1 VSAAADPVFANV
13 LKLAQ
18 KQSGKATHFTIRG
31 GRVLYYGL
39 PSPSVALSYGLG
51 SNVIPFGRA
60 VHLVGE
66 KGSFK
71 SACAFDIIRMMLE
84 LAETGL
90 LREPSVPLIAGT
102 HRYVENE
109 SKPAYDFLL
118 SFLEHRPQYADV
130 LRGHETRFL
139 EEWTEALNDAV
150 ADWEALFD
158 PADNGGLGWF
168 TPTSFVVD
176 SLMGSPTR
184 DDYEKFRKEGAPSVR
199 GMPLEAGALTR
210 LSKYLV
216 PMLRDRPTLFIATNH
231 LKEFADMT
239 NPSITKRN
247 TPGGRAFQHVES
259 LELEFRRRE
268 DIRDPEMDGAK
279 VEIRFFKN
287 CFGTSRRRIEVEVR
301 WVHKYEDG
309 HKVQYSMWDWPTASI
324 RLLESIAVGKDASLR
339 EKVAEVVDINV
350 SAGRIWSNALGI
362 SKADKLTRHE
372 AGCVLEESP
381 VVLDALLP
389 AMGVT
394 MGRFFRPGQN
404 YAAERIRTDAE
415 PDSMAERVFRRPAA
429 GDLTRLVAA
438 NVDAKIGTYDAE
450 I

>member
-1 VSAAADPVFANV
+1 MSEEQSQAPQAPRRRPLVPISEIAPKPTSVQPIPTPIHADPTQPGAGVPGSRPGRPTPTVSAAADPVFANV

-39 PSPSVALSYGLG
+39 PSPSVAQSYGLG

-150 ADWEALFD
+150 GSTWAASWAKNIAKLKVRFPDK
-158 PADNGGLGWF
+158 F
-168 TPTSFVVD
+168 TQARAID
-176 SLMGSPTR
+176 R
-184 DDYEKFRKEGAPSVR
+184 D
-199 GMPLEAGALTR
+199 
-210 LSKYLV
+210 
-216 PMLRDRPTLFIATNH
+216 
-231 LKEFADMT
+231 
-239 NPSITKRN
+239 
-247 TPGGRAFQHVES
+247 
-259 LELEFRRRE
+259 
-268 DIRDPEMDGAK
+268 
-279 VEIRFFKN
+279 
-287 CFGTSRRRIEVEVR
+287 
-301 WVHKYEDG
+301 
-309 HKVQYSMWDWPTASI
+309 
-324 RLLESIAVGKDASLR
+324 
-339 EKVAEVVDINV
+339 
-350 SAGRIWSNALGI
+350 
-362 SKADKLTRHE
+362 
-372 AGCVLEESP
+372 
-381 VVLDALLP
+381 LDAE
-389 AMGVT
+389 
-394 MGRFFRPGQN
+394 R
-404 YAAERIRTDAE
+404 AALET
-415 PDSMAERVFRRPAA
+415 P
-429 GDLTRLVAA
+429 
-438 NVDAKIGTYDAE
+438 
-450 I
+450 